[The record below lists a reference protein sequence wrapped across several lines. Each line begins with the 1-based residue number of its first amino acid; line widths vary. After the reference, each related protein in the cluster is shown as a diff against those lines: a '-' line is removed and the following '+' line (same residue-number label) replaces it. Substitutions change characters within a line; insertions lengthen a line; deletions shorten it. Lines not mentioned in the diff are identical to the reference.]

1 MATPSADSRRAAR
14 KHVLRTWGDGHTT
27 LKWVWTVVLAG
38 AVIQACYVVADVA
51 TCQID
56 LAIRAIFPASAS
68 SKNECVLINAP
79 AIWANYIV
87 FMLTFFRFY
96 VGDARLLDLRYVE
109 LPEYINSRIEDGG
122 IEYEDDFIKALTA
135 FRRSAQF
142 FDFATLAW
150 QATLFI
156 FLARNIDNVFVF
168 FFLFFALVTIN
179 VVWLQIAIRLNPNA
193 TGDIWRKFVSDFQVL
208 ENLTGSG
215 AVRLWVRNNAL
226 CALAMIGC
234 AVLFIG
240 NVWSEAAFRLAFIAV
255 MLTNCLVDIA
265 LARRFYFPE
274 PDIRYKAIR

>member
-1 MATPSADSRRAAR
+1 M
-14 KHVLRTWGDGHTT
+14 
-27 LKWVWTVVLAG
+27 
-38 AVIQACYVVADVA
+38 
-51 TCQID
+51 
-56 LAIRAIFPASAS
+56 
-68 SKNECVLINAP
+68 
-79 AIWANYIV
+79 
-87 FMLTFFRFY
+87 
-96 VGDARLLDLRYVE
+96 
-109 LPEYINSRIEDGG
+109 
-122 IEYEDDFIKALTA
+122 
-135 FRRSAQF
+135 
-142 FDFATLAW
+142 
-150 QATLFI
+150 
-156 FLARNIDNVFVF
+156 
-168 FFLFFALVTIN
+168 TIN